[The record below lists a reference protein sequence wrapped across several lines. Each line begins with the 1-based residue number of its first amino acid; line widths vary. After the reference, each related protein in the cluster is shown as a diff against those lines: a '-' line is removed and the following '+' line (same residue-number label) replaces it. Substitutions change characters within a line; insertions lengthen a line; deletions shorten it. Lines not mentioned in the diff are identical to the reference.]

1 MQVVVLGA
9 GLAGLA
15 AAVRAAREGCD
26 VVVLEAGDE
35 AGGMARSLHVGGWW
49 LDHGPHRFWSRD
61 EHVLALAREML
72 DGDTVES
79 ERRSQ
84 ILLLGRRF
92 QYPLD
97 AADACSKLPARVLAR
112 AAAEWAFERT
122 RQLVRPTPDSDF
134 EDWVVKRF
142 GRTLHEL
149 FFGQYT
155 EKAWGVPCSAIS
167 PDWASQRIAQTG
179 LFDAAKTM
187 LFPRLGAHSR
197 SLAARFL
204 YPRRGG
210 IGALPAGFARH
221 LRRLGGSIEFGS
233 RVERV
238 ETRGGRAVAVS
249 GCGPRSRFRVECD
262 ALVSTIPL
270 PQLARAL
277 DPAPGPAVRADAAR
291 LAHRAVRFAHL
302 EVARP
307 KVSDNHWI
315 YLPERHLSVH
325 RVTEFKNFCAE
336 GAPADRTALCAE
348 ITCRPGDE
356 VWSMD
361 DAGLARLAEHD
372 LAQAGLVAPG
382 ETRLLATA
390 RLEHA
395 YPLYDLGYKER
406 VDALKQALRG
416 VENLRSTGRQGLH
429 RYNNMDHSIAMGWH
443 AAKGLAR
450 GAATAKARP
459 DEAVAAAQE
468 WFG

>member
-26 VVVLEAGDE
+26 VVVLEAADE
-35 AGGMARSLHVGGWW
+35 IGGMARSVHAGGWA

-72 DGDTVES
+72 DGECVES

-84 ILLLGRRF
+84 ILLLGRAF
-92 QYPLD
+92 DYPLRP
-97 AADACSKLPARVLAR
+97 ADACSKLPARVLAR
-112 AAAEWAFERT
+112 AAAEWVFERA
-122 RQLVRPTPDSDF
+122 RQALRPTPDRDF

-167 PDWASQRIAQTG
+167 ADWASQRIAQTG
-179 LFDAAKTM
+179 LYDAAKTM

-204 YPRRGG
+204 YPKRGG

-221 LRRLGGSIEFGS
+221 LRQLGGTIETGAQ
-233 RVERV
+233 VERV
-238 ETRGGRAVAVS
+238 ELRDGRAVAVA
-249 GCGPRSRFRVECD
+249 GCGPRGFFRIGCD

-270 PQLARAL
+270 PALARAV
-277 DPAPGPAVRADAAR
+277 DPALGDAVRADAAR

-307 KVSDNHWI
+307 KVGDNHWI

-325 RVTEFKNFCAE
+325 RVTEFKNFGGEGLPAE
-336 GAPADRTALCAE
+336 RTALCAE
-348 ITCRPGDE
+348 ITCRQGDGI
-356 VWSMD
+356 WSMD
-361 DAGLARLAEHD
+361 EDRLALLAARD
-372 LAQAGLVAPG
+372 LERAGLVAPG

-406 VDALKQALRG
+406 VECVKQALRA
-416 VENLRSTGRQGLH
+416 VANLRSTGRQGLH

-450 GAATAKARP
+450 GARASAARTDETVASAK
-459 DEAVAAAQE
+459 E

>member
-26 VVVLEAGDE
+26 VVVLEAE
-35 AGGMARSLHVGGWW
+35 HELGGMARSLQVDGWS

-61 EHVLALAREML
+61 EHVLRLAREML
-72 DGDTVES
+72 DGECVES

-92 QYPLD
+92 AYPLS
-97 AADACSKLPARVLAR
+97 ASDACAKLPKRILAR
-112 AAAEWAFERT
+112 AAAEWTCERV
-122 RQLVRPTPDSDF
+122 RQTLRPTPDSDF

-155 EKAWGVPCSAIS
+155 EKAWGLPCSSIS
-167 PDWASQRIAQTG
+167 ADWAAQRIAQSS
-179 LFDAAKTM
+179 LYDAAKTM
-187 LFPRLGAHSR
+187 LFPRLGAQSR

-204 YPRRGG
+204 YPKRGG
-210 IGALPAGFARH
+210 IGALPQGFARH
-221 LRRLGGSIEFGS
+221 LRQLGGTIELGAQ
-233 RVERV
+233 VERV
-238 ETRGGRAVAVS
+238 ETRDGRATAVL
-249 GCGPRSRFRVECD
+249 GCGRNGFFRIECD

-270 PQLARAL
+270 PALARAV
-277 DPAPGPAVRADAAR
+277 DPSLGGRVRADAAA

-307 KVSDNHWI
+307 RASENHWI
-315 YLPERHLSVH
+315 YLPERQLSVH
-325 RVTEFKNFCAE
+325 RVTEFKNFG
-336 GAPADRTALCAE
+336 GAGLPADRTALCAE
-348 ITCRPGDE
+348 ITCKPGDE
-356 VWSMD
+356 HWSMD
-361 DAGLARLAEHD
+361 DAQLARIAERD
-372 LAQAGLVAPG
+372 LVAAGLVERG
-382 ETRLLATA
+382 ETRLLAAA

-406 VDALKQALRG
+406 VESVKQALRPIA
-416 VENLRSTGRQGLH
+416 NLRSTGRQGLH

-450 GAATAKARP
+450 GASKSGGRA
-459 DEAVAAAQE
+459 DEAVAAGQE